1 MNITIDEVLHL
12 IESDEYLKNIVRSS
26 EYVLKTY
33 KPYFSHRN
41 VSVDQGRCA
50 MKHFWEENRPSILLH
65 FERQYG
71 LCEISTKCVGKIKSA
86 FQIYIG
92 RLRNAELQEGSEED
106 EGK

>member
-1 MNITIDEVLHL
+1 MTTTIDEVLYL
-12 IESDEYLKNIVRSS
+12 IESDEYLKNIVASS

-41 VSVDQGRCA
+41 VPVDQGRCA
-50 MKHFWEENRPSILLH
+50 MKHFWEENRALILLH

-71 LCEISTKCVGKIKSA
+71 FTEISTKCIGKIKSA

-92 RLRNAELQEGSEED
+92 RIRNDAELKEGDKEE
-106 EGK
+106 

>member
-1 MNITIDEVLHL
+1 MTIDEVLHL
-12 IESDEYLKNIVRSS
+12 IESDEYLKNIVDSS

-41 VSVDQGRCA
+41 VPVDQGRCA
-50 MKHFWEENRPSILLH
+50 MKHFWEENRPAILLH
-65 FERQYG
+65 LERQYG

-92 RLRNAELQEGSEED
+92 RMRNEKLKEG
-106 EGK
+106 GKKE